1 MNGGS
6 ILYGGQTPSH
16 TVVSKGW
23 GAVVV
28 RNDTGLVEA
37 VYRAP
42 NPRIA
47 SYAARSQYHGG
58 IGLRTWEEY
67 TVGLGLPFAA
77 LMLAVVLNLPA
88 ASLMIPAIAASFGI
102 VFAMRAL
109 AGRASTA
116 RILASGK
123 AVTKLVVSGND
134 DLISAAIDPVIG
146 LDSDPKGAAQ
156 LVNELRDVWKAA
168 EASSANEKIGV
179 IAALR
184 ETAANFPTTD
194 ARVDQVRRELA
205 GLRRSLAT
213 LDAAQRELDATTST
227 ADLADPPKPPP
238 SLGLLRAA
246 SESISEDIEVVREVT
261 NEQRG
266 RRTPGAAP

>member
-16 TVVSKGW
+16 TVVSRGW

-102 VFAMRAL
+102 VLAMRAL

-134 DLISAAIDPVIG
+134 DLISAAIDPVVG

-168 EASSANEKIGV
+168 EASSATEKIGV
-179 IAALR
+179 IHPGRRPAGARRHHLDGGSGRPAKAAAL
-184 ETAANFPTTD
+184 
-194 ARVDQVRRELA
+194 ARPAPGGIGVD
-205 GLRRSLAT
+205 LRGHRG
-213 LDAAQRELDATTST
+213 R
-227 ADLADPPKPPP
+227 PRGHK
-238 SLGLLRAA
+238 RAA
-246 SESISEDIEVVREVT
+246 RPT
-261 NEQRG
+261 HTRRG
-266 RRTPGAAP
+266 SLR